1 MAKLKHKDNV
11 YCDGV
16 RFEYWSNGQ
25 YALVRVFDTEQ
36 THNLITAFTVDP
48 WRMNTK
54 MDLEMQAMFW
64 LADNHYRD
72 VA

>member
-16 RFEYWSNGQ
+16 RFEYITNQQ
-25 YALVRVFDTEQ
+25 YAMVRVFNSEG
-36 THNLITAFTVDP
+36 THNFITAFTVDP
-48 WRMNTK
+48 DRMHSI

-64 LADNHYRD
+64 MMDNRYKD
-72 VA
+72 AA